1 MAIEGFQYE
10 EFSKELSNQAVELI
24 PSDIKDKQRDFIIDI
39 IYKFC
44 TLAGNAL
51 NDDPS
56 LNFTAEQAFMI
67 VQFIGE
73 WTFHKSIDILRAN
86 LPIQYRESILQKIAF
101 TIFEIAKQSILRG
114 LNQDQIIMLVEA
126 HVKKTFEATIKD
138 FLDRGML
145 LEDIAENALKQSN
158 IDQMAKQ
165 MQEEKYGEVIEDKKL
180 LKLAS
185 LAVVLKRLPKNKTD
199 LIVKKFSEADNK
211 ILNEYLEM
219 PDLEKTFKQE
229 ELMKQLS
236 EIKKMFCKPVKPKP
250 EDVANREFQLL
261 AGIIKN
267 VDKNKFMDAIDKERE
282 SVQRFMIDILNDEKP
297 SLPAQISAII
307 SKHMREQFA

>member
-10 EFSKELSNQAVELI
+10 EYSKELTRQAGELI
-24 PSDIKDKQRDFIIDI
+24 PKDIIEKQREFIIDI

-51 NDDPS
+51 NDDAS
-56 LNFTAEQAFMI
+56 LNLTAEQAFMI

-86 LPIQYRESILQKIAF
+86 IPVHYRESILQKIAF
-101 TIFEIAKQSILRG
+101 TIFEIAKQAIIRG

-145 LEDIAENALKQSN
+145 FEDVAQNALQQSN
-158 IDQMAKQ
+158 IDKMAKQ
-165 MQEEKYGEVIEDKKL
+165 MQEEKYGTVVEDSKL
-180 LKLAS
+180 IKLAS
-185 LAVVLKRLPKNKTD
+185 FAIALKRLPKEKIES
-199 LIVKKFSEADNK
+199 IVKKFSDADNK
-211 ILNEYLEM
+211 IINEYLEM
-219 PDLEKTFKQE
+219 PDLEKNFKKE
-229 ELMKQLS
+229 ELLKQLC
-236 EIKKMFCKPVKPKP
+236 EIKKTFCKPAKP
-250 EDVANREFQLL
+250 EPQEVANREYQLL
-261 AGIIKN
+261 ANIIKN
-267 VDKNKFMDAIDKERE
+267 VDKNKFMDAIDKERDN
-282 SVQRFMIDILNDEKP
+282 VQRFVIDILNDEKP
-297 SLPAQISAII
+297 KMPLQISAVI

>member
-1 MAIEGFQYE
+1 MT
-10 EFSKELSNQAVELI
+10 
-24 PSDIKDKQRDFIIDI
+24 RW
-39 IYKFC
+39 
-44 TLAGNAL
+44 L
-51 NDDPS
+51 N
-56 LNFTAEQAFMI
+56 
-67 VQFIGE
+67 
-73 WTFHKSIDILRAN
+73 KC
-86 LPIQYRESILQKIAF
+86 
-101 TIFEIAKQSILRG
+101 
-114 LNQDQIIMLVEA
+114 
-126 HVKKTFEATIKD
+126 KKK
-138 FLDRGML
+138 
-145 LEDIAENALKQSN
+145 
-158 IDQMAKQ
+158 
-165 MQEEKYGEVIEDKKL
+165 KYGEVIEDKKL

>member
-51 NDDPS
+51 NDDGT

-101 TIFEIAKQSILRG
+101 TIFEIAKQSIIRRLS
-114 LNQDQIIMLVEA
+114 QDQVIMLVEA

-145 LEDIAENALKQSN
+145 LEDVAESALKQSN

-250 EDVANREFQLL
+250 EEVANHEFQLL
-261 AGIIKN
+261 ASAIEN
-267 VDKNKFMDAIDKERE
+267 VDKTKFMNAIDKERNN
-282 SVQRFMIDILNDEKP
+282 VQKFMIDILNNEKP
-297 SLPAQISAII
+297 SLPAQVSAII